1 MLNRMTGTVK
11 LLTSGRRR
19 PLTDNDIV
27 IGVQKHDRKVE
38 DEFYGSAKRYFD
50 EHFNDVFFDR
60 DRKQE
65 VFQMAFLKLWT
76 EMENGTITVCE
87 SVICRRQRNG
97 ELLPMTCR
105 LNTFLMTFAKNEYRE
120 MVRTDHLDTYSDIL
134 ENIGSA
140 ELAADAVE
148 PEEDMDAVRSRVI
161 DECIQGMSAG
171 CVEVLTLFY
180 YQGKSLDEILEIR
193 QDRNT
198 SKNGLKTAKN
208 KCMNTLR
215 TKVLEEFE
223 RFI

>member
-11 LLTSGRRR
+11 LLTSGRRT

-38 DEFYGSAKRYFD
+38 NEFYGSAKRYFD

-65 VFQMAFLKLWT
+65 IFQMAVLKLWT
-76 EMENGTITVCE
+76 EMENGTITVRE
-87 SVICRRQRNG
+87 SVVCRQQRNG
-97 ELLPMTCR
+97 EFLPMTCR
-105 LNTFLMTFAKNEYRE
+105 LNTFLMTFAKNEFRE
-120 MVRTDHLDTYSDIL
+120 MVRTDHLDTYADVFD
-134 ENIGSA
+134 NVVAA
-140 ELAADAVE
+140 EMSADAME
-148 PEEDMDAVRSRVI
+148 PEDDIDAVKSRII
-161 DECIQGMSAG
+161 DDCILGMSPG
-171 CVEVLTLFY
+171 CIEVLTLFY

-215 TKVLEEFE
+215 TKVLDEFE
-223 RFI
+223 RLI